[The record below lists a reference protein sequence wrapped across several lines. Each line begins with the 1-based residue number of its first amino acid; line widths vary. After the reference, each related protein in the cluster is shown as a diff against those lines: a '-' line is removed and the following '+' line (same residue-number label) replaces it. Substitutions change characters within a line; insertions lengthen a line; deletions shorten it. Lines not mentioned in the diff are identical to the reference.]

1 MAFRNAPILLFLP
14 PWFCLSLIA
23 VDPKINGIEPYST
36 NQVIVHFDTEARRAY
51 SLEYSDNWCL
61 TKQND
66 SFILGCATWKS
77 IFSAPS
83 IPFAN
88 HYVIVD
94 SKTNLH
100 RIYRLRVTP

>member
-1 MAFRNAPILLFLP
+1 MGFKTALILVAPL
-14 PWFCLSLIA
+14 CVA
-23 VDPKINGIEPYST
+23 TRAADPKINGIEPYST

-51 SLEYSDNWCL
+51 SLEYSDSWCYSTQNNTL
-61 TKQND
+61 T
-66 SFILGCATWKS
+66 FGCTTWKS
-77 IFSAPS
+77 IFSTPA